1 MQKIGIAIP
10 SYNETESICDLIQ
23 KIQQITPGC
32 EIVVVDDSPQM
43 TTVHLIEARQFQNL
57 KLIHRTEKGGR
68 GSAILEGLRYL
79 ITKNCDFYI
88 DMDADF
94 SHPPEQIPELIQ
106 IIQSRQLQM
115 LIGSRYLP
123 ESRIVN
129 WPLSRRIF
137 SKLSNWLARCVL
149 QIPIHD
155 YTNGYR
161 CYSRSAAELI
171 VKHCGKIGKGFI
183 SLSEILVQLYF
194 NGYTVGEIPT
204 RFINRVRGESSVN
217 HKEITNALTG
227 LFKIYFLKKRLQKSA
242 HGIMEKSHH

>member
-23 KIQQITPGC
+23 KIQQIVPGC

-43 TTVHLIEARQFQNL
+43 TTVQLIEARNFPNL

-68 GSAILEGLRYL
+68 GSAILEGLRFL
-79 ITKNCDFYI
+79 IQKGCDYYI
-88 DMDADF
+88 EMDADF

-106 IIQSRQLQM
+106 TIQNRQLQM
-115 LIGSRYLP
+115 LIGSRYLN
-123 ESRIVN
+123 ESRIIN

-149 QIPIHD
+149 QVPIHD

-161 CYSRSAAELI
+161 CYSRAAAEL
-171 VKHCGKIGKGFI
+171 VVEHCGKIGKGFI

-194 NGYTVGEIPT
+194 NGYSVGEIPT